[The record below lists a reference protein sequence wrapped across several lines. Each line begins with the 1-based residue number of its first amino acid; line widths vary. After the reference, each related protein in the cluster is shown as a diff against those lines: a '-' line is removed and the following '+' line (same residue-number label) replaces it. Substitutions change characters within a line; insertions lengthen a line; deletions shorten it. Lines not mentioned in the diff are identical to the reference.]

1 MTEPRI
7 AVLVPCR
14 DEEAAVGEVV
24 RGFRAALPGATVYVY
39 DNNSTDRT
47 REVAAAAGAVVR
59 SESQPGKGSV
69 VRRMFADI
77 EADAYVLVD
86 GDGTYDASAAPEM
99 VRRLLEERLDMVTA
113 IRVDESVG
121 AYRPGHRFGN
131 LMLTGMVRL
140 VFGDRITDM
149 LSGYRTFSRRFVK
162 SFPAL
167 AHGFETETEFTV
179 HALELHLPV
188 GELPTPYRERPA
200 GSASKLHTIRD
211 GIRILGTIAAL
222 VRRERPLPFFG
233 GLAALL
239 LLLAALLM
247 VSVLETYLQT
257 GLVPRMPS
265 FLASVGL
272 TILAW
277 LSIACGLILDTVTQG
292 RREAKRMAYLSIPS
306 RY

>member
-211 GIRILGTIAAL
+211 GIRILATIAAL

-247 VSVLETYLQT
+247 VPVLETYLQT

>member
-69 VRRMFADI
+69 VRRMFAD
-77 EADAYVLVD
+77 AYVLVD

-140 VFGDRITDM
+140 VFGNRITDM

-211 GIRILGTIAAL
+211 GVRILGTIAAL

-247 VSVLETYLQT
+247 IPVLETYLET

>member
-77 EADAYVLVD
+77 EADAYILVD

-113 IRVDESVG
+113 IRVDESIG

-247 VSVLETYLQT
+247 VPVLETYLQT

>member
-179 HALELHLPV
+179 HVLELHLPV

-247 VSVLETYLQT
+247 VPVLETYLQT

>member
-113 IRVDESVG
+113 IRVDESIG

-131 LMLTGMVRL
+131 LLLTGMVRL

-211 GIRILGTIAAL
+211 GIRILRTIAAL

-247 VSVLETYLQT
+247 VPVLETYLQT

>member
-247 VSVLETYLQT
+247 VPVLETYLQT

>member
-86 GDGTYDASAAPEM
+86 GDGTYDAAAAPEM

-247 VSVLETYLQT
+247 VPVLETYLQT

>member
-121 AYRPGHRFGN
+121 AYRPGHRLGN
-131 LMLTGMVRL
+131 LLLTGMVRL

-247 VSVLETYLQT
+247 VPVLETYLQT